1 MMIDD
6 DEHNSQYLITLE
18 EERSQALQALHQ
30 ERSTRHSLESKLAS
44 AQKEIADLTT
54 NYNRLINPVE
64 QIDCDIT
71 MKNEQDGMIVRM
83 ALEEK
88 LKHIM
93 VLSQQIQ
100 SREKEIKQKQEVIDD
115 LKNQIVDLKEL
126 EMSYQEV
133 GE

>member
-1 MMIDD
+1 
-6 DEHNSQYLITLE
+6 
-18 EERSQALQALHQ
+18 
-30 ERSTRHSLESKLAS
+30 
-44 AQKEIADLTT
+44 
-54 NYNRLINPVE
+54 
-64 QIDCDIT
+64 

>member
-1 MMIDD
+1 
-6 DEHNSQYLITLE
+6 
-18 EERSQALQALHQ
+18 
-30 ERSTRHSLESKLAS
+30 
-44 AQKEIADLTT
+44 
-54 NYNRLINPVE
+54 
-64 QIDCDIT
+64 
-71 MKNEQDGMIVRM
+71 MIVRM